1 MDRRDQDQPGTPE
14 RRLGQLAKIVDPS
27 RLAGALNNREPAQR
41 RDIAQPP
48 LFVRAERTKYQDAAS
63 KRQVSNR
70 DPKRR
75 IGGRIDDQPL
85 ALGGLAAFHGGS
97 YSDPR

>member
-1 MDRRDQDQPGTPE
+1 
-14 RRLGQLAKIVDPS
+14 
-27 RLAGALNNREPAQR
+27 
-41 RDIAQPP
+41 
-48 LFVRAERTKYQDAAS
+48 
-63 KRQVSNR
+63 VSNR